1 MGAQTV
7 SEEELDALFAKLKQ
21 AVPESKAEEL
31 LSCRSVIRGLTGGGA
46 RSMSSEASEVKEKL
60 LMRGVCFSSAPSK
73 NQEEV
78 EATAGGK
85 TKQKKAHLQAR
96 RELLSEG
103 DELHTDT
110 WSKEGPG
117 RQSRGLHFPSTHS
130 SSSSIFRGSQPDV
143 LEKGPGLP
151 RRKTLPAQEVAALPT
166 PNKEGDAAW
175 DGVEGAGVWSDSVSP
190 RSPDM
195 QISRGAPG
203 ETAGPASSSCGI
215 DHESTSPLYC

>member
-1 MGAQTV
+1 MRYLQRP
-7 SEEELDALFAKLKQ
+7 KLKQ

-31 LSCRSVIRGLTGGGA
+31 LSFRSVIRGLTGGGA
-46 RSMSSEASEVKEKL
+46 RSMSSEASEVKEEL
-60 LMRGVCFSSAPSK
+60 LMRGVSE

-78 EATAGGK
+78 EATAEEK
-85 TKQKKAHLQAR
+85 RKQKKAHLQAR

-117 RQSRGLHFPSTHS
+117 RQSRGLHFPSTYS

>member
-60 LMRGVCFSSAPSK
+60 LMRGVCFSSAPSE

-78 EATAGGK
+78 EATAGKK

-110 WSKEGPG
+110 IMKKMRSCNTG
-117 RQSRGLHFPSTHS
+117 RKMDRIRNAITDIIEARQDDARP
-130 SSSSIFRGSQPDV
+130 Q
-143 LEKGPGLP
+143 
-151 RRKTLPAQEVAALPT
+151 QEDPPT
-166 PNKEGDAAW
+166 CP
-175 DGVEGAGVWSDSVSP
+175 
-190 RSPDM
+190 
-195 QISRGAPG
+195 
-203 ETAGPASSSCGI
+203 I
-215 DHESTSPLYC
+215 DHEDPQRRRPGGIRYRRNTPPPPPSPPAGRRRRATVTHGPNG